1 MHSRITMNVVNAN
14 TLDHELVRLSQG
26 GDLKA
31 FGLLVDK
38 YHNRLYRMIL
48 RIIKNTST
56 VEDLVQD
63 SLIRAYRSIGSFRG
77 ESAFYTWL
85 YKIGLNTAR
94 NYLADIK
101 RNVHIDDSIALED
114 ADNISTTLDLSYP
127 ETPESDLMNKQI
139 VIKINDA
146 ISELPLEL
154 RTSILLREIE
164 GMTYEQIS
172 EVMNC
177 PVGTTRSRIFRARNI
192 ISEQIKPLLGNETN
206 RRW

>member
-1 MHSRITMNVVNAN
+1 MNVVNAN

>member
-1 MHSRITMNVVNAN
+1 MNVVNPN

-114 ADNISTTLDLSYP
+114 ADNISATLDLSYP

>member
-1 MHSRITMNVVNAN
+1 MNVVNAN

-177 PVGTTRSRIFRARNI
+177 LVGTTRSRIFRARNI